1 MKIRNTFIEK
11 PEPKLKPE
19 PETDIERAR
28 VLTARLALRRPRSE
42 QTLADYAAKARR
54 LSALAGVDDLLDE
67 RLIGTVERKGRARSS
82 FEAYRAAL
90 IANVD
95 KELRSALANL
105 TKLQATPNVDNDIER
120 ERRRIAAG
128 VKILD
133 HYQPDLDGNF
143 SIRDWAAKPEHE
155 RKRTLWPG
163 PTASYDVEVR
173 RTNDK
178 RADLGRFRRR
188 IDGWIGRYWR
198 RAQVEKYQGEDYAP
212 LVALAMTTGCR
223 PVEMVVH
230 PAREMNG
237 VRFWVEHGRLNFDIP
252 AGKLSVSSDAK
263 HDKGTPRINW
273 VPVNQPDA
281 PWVDYLADLA
291 RQRGGA
297 MRIVYGDGTNPRADT
312 ARIKDAFRRIGELE
326 FAPEKARG
334 KVVPNVSPYVFRH
347 MAAAL
352 AKAQLPPEQVQEWLG
367 QMGPKTPSCYGSRRQ
382 AGGAGGMK
390 LGGAKAARPVRAKS
404 RTYSGPAIK

>member
-1 MKIRNTFIEK
+1 MKIRNAFIEK

-19 PETDIERAR
+19 LDADIERAR
-28 VLTARLALRRPRSE
+28 VLTARLALRRPRSD
-42 QTLADYAAKARR
+42 QTMADYAAKARR

-105 TKLQATPNVDNDIER
+105 TKLQATPNVDNEIER

-163 PTASYDVEVR
+163 PTASYDVEER

-178 RADLGRFRRR
+178 RTDLGRFRRR
-188 IDGWIGRYWR
+188 VDGWLDRYWK
-198 RAQVEKYQGEDYAP
+198 RAQGSAYCP

-230 PAREMNG
+230 PVREMNG
-237 VRFWVEHGRLNFDIP
+237 VRVWVEHGRLNFDIP
-252 AGKLSVSSDAK
+252 AGKLSVSHDAK

-273 VPVNQPDA
+273 VPLNQPDA

-297 MRIVYGDGTNPRADT
+297 MRIVYGDGSNPRADT
-312 ARIKDAFRRIGELE
+312 KRIFGAFRHIGELE
-326 FAPEKARG
+326 FAKEIAKG
-334 KVVPNVSPYVFRH
+334 KVVPSITPYVFRH

-352 AKAQLPPEQVQEWLG
+352 AKDQLPPEQVQEWLG

-382 AGGAGGMK
+382 ARGAGSMK
-390 LGGAKAARPVRAKS
+390 LGGAKAARPVRAKC
-404 RTYSGPAIK
+404 RAYSGPTLK